1 MMSRT
6 EMLGNAPVV
15 EIVRGRRVGLD
26 GAFHD
31 AVTGM
36 AVLDL
41 EGRFQTVNPA
51 LCRMV
56 GRSEAELLGLRP
68 VDVTHPEDRLL
79 SASAMDAL
87 LTGEA
92 DTDQVRKRYV
102 RPDGTV
108 VVGARTTTAL
118 RGDDGELVGL
128 FTQVV
133 DVTDTAEAQEALR
146 RSEKRFR
153 ALVAHASEMTVLVD
167 RAGTILYASP
177 ASGRLLGRGPESLE
191 GHQALDFV
199 HPEDLERAG
208 RAFAA
213 HMTGA
218 AEGAAVEYRVG
229 HPDGRWCDA
238 EVLTTNLFDD
248 PDVGALVLNVRD
260 VTEQRKHREQLEA
273 SERRL
278 RALVGHSWD
287 VISLHDPDGRY
298 LYCSP
303 AVTEQLGY
311 SPEELIGTN
320 PFALIHPDDT
330 EAAHGFSRLVTG
342 TGKGVGLQYRVRHR
356 NGTWRWV
363 ESSGHNR
370 LHDPAVAGVVVTT
383 RDVTARRRRVAQQ
396 DAVAT
401 LSGEALRGGRV
412 DQLFS
417 SAVTLIAAVLG
428 IEHCVLL
435 RADGAERVSVV
446 AHHGPRAEH
455 PLPVLDPSRH
465 GGLIAR
471 LRDPGPVLWGAAVGP
486 APAGLDGDWLAGGIQ
501 SGAAVVVVD
510 GEHPYGILSAYAAEP
525 DAFSPDDLSF
535 LEAAANVLAAAIG
548 RRRVEEELRHRALHD
563 HLTGLPNRGLF
574 LERLTGALIRL
585 ERHPGSIAVL
595 FVDTDD
601 FKLVN
606 DSLGHAAGDQVV
618 SSVAERIVGVLRR
631 SDAVARF
638 GGDEFVVLCED
649 TDTNRAVRVAE
660 RIRRALASPIELPG
674 RPVVVTASVGIAV
687 TGDASVTADD
697 LLAQADTAM
706 YVAKQGGKDRS
717 ATFDLGMRRH
727 VTERLDAASGLR
739 RALTGD
745 ELRLYY
751 QPVVDTETGL
761 VTGAEGLMRWEHP
774 TEGLLG
780 PERFIDYAE
789 TSGLIIPIG
798 AWALDTACRQAA
810 TWAGLGFPGH
820 VSVNLSAR
828 QLAEADLVT
837 TVRCALERSA
847 TDPALIFL
855 EVTESAVMSD
865 LQRSAKVMGQLLDLG
880 VHVGMDDFGTGH
892 SSLSHLANLPF
903 NFVKIDR
910 SFIARFDQ
918 DRRAA
923 ALLETIATLCRT
935 LDLPAIAEGV
945 ETEAQLQRVR
955 ELGIPFIQ
963 GFLFGRPVPA
973 PSFCHWAPGHP

>member
-1 MMSRT
+1 
-6 EMLGNAPVV
+6 MLDNPPVV
-15 EIVRGRRVGLD
+15 EIVARQVVGLD
-26 GAFHD
+26 AAFHD

-41 EGRFQTVNPA
+41 EGRFQAVNPA

-56 GRSEAELLGLRP
+56 GRSEVELLGLRP
-68 VDVTHPEDRLL
+68 VDITHPEDRLL
-79 SASAMDAL
+79 SASTMDAL
-87 LTGEA
+87 LAGAA
-92 DTDQVRKRYV
+92 DTHQVRKRYV
-102 RPDGTV
+102 RPDGSV

-118 RGDDGELVGL
+118 RDVSGRLLGL
-128 FTQVV
+128 FSQVV
-133 DVTDTAEAQEALR
+133 DVTDTTEAQDALR

-167 RAGTILYASP
+167 RDGAIVYASP
-177 ASGRLLGRGPESLE
+177 ASWRLLGCSPESLE
-191 GHQALDFV
+191 GKKALEFV
-199 HPEDLERAG
+199 HSADLERA
-208 RAFAA
+208 RHAFGA
-213 HMTGA
+213 HMAGGA
-218 AEGAAVEYRVG
+218 VTRPVEYRVG
-229 HPDGRWCDA
+229 RSDGRWCDA
-238 EVLTTNLFDD
+238 EVLTTNMFDD

-260 VTEQRKHREQLEA
+260 VTEQRRHREQLEA
-273 SERRL
+273 SEHRL
-278 RALVGHSWD
+278 RALVGDSWD
-287 VISLHDPDGRY
+287 VISLHDRDGRF

-303 AVTEQLGY
+303 AVTQQLGY
-311 SPEELIGTN
+311 GPEELLGKH
-320 PFALIHPDDT
+320 PFELIHPDDAP
-330 EAAHGFSRLVTG
+330 AASGFSRSVAGAG
-342 TGKGVGLQYRVRHR
+342 TGVGLEYRIRHR

-370 LHDPAVAGVVVTT
+370 LHDPAVAGIVVTT
-383 RDVTARRRRVAQQ
+383 RDVTARRRRAAQQ
-396 DAVAT
+396 DAVAA
-401 LSGEALRGGRV
+401 LSGEALRGGRIEALV
-412 DQLFS
+412 TT
-417 SAVTLIAAVLG
+417 AVTRVATVLG
-428 IEHCVLL
+428 IEHCALL
-435 RADGAERVSVV
+435 RADGEGRVSVV
-446 AHHGPRAEH
+446 AHYGPRAEH
-455 PLPVLDPSRH
+455 PLPALDPGRH
-465 GGLIAR
+465 EGVLAQ
-471 LRDPGPVLWGAAVGP
+471 LRDSAAVLWGAAAGP
-486 APAGLDGDWLAGGIQ
+486 APVGLDGDWLAGGLQ
-501 SGAAVVVVD
+501 SGAAVVVDD
-510 GEHPYGILSAYAAEP
+510 GAHPYGILAAYAAAP
-525 DAFSPDDLSF
+525 DAFSQDDVSF

-563 HLTGLPNRGLF
+563 HLTGLPNRSLF
-574 LERLTGALIRL
+574 LERLSGALARL
-585 ERHPGSIAVL
+585 DRRPGSIAVL

-618 SSVAERIVGVLRR
+618 SSVAKRIVGVLRR

-649 TDTNRAVRVAE
+649 TDADRAVRVAE
-660 RIRRALASPIELPG
+660 RIRRALATPIDLPG
-674 RPVVVTASVGIAV
+674 RPVIVTASVGIAV
-687 TGDASVTADD
+687 TGEGTLTADD

-706 YVAKQGGKDRS
+706 YVAKQAGKDRS
-717 ATFDLGMRRH
+717 ATFDVQMRRQ

-739 RALTGD
+739 RALTAG

-751 QPVVDTETGL
+751 QPVVDTESGR
-761 VTGAEGLMRWEHP
+761 VIGAEALMRWEHP

-789 TSGLIIPIG
+789 TSGLIIPMG

-810 TWAGLGFPGH
+810 AWAGAGFPGH
-820 VSVNLSAR
+820 LSVNLSAR

-837 TVRCALERSA
+837 TVERALARSGA
-847 TDPALIFL
+847 DPALVFL

-880 VHVGMDDFGTGH
+880 VHVGMDDFGTGY

-910 SFIARFDQ
+910 SFVTRFDQ

-935 LDLPAIAEGV
+935 LDLAAVAEGV
-945 ETEAQLQRVR
+945 ETEAQLDRVR

-973 PSFCHWAPGHP
+973 ESFRHGAPGGR

>member
-1 MMSRT
+1 
-6 EMLGNAPVV
+6 MLDNAPTV
-15 EIVRGRRVGLD
+15 EIDARRDGGLD
-26 GAFHD
+26 GAFHG

-36 AVLDL
+36 AILDL
-41 EGRFQTVNPA
+41 EGRFQSVNPA

-56 GRSEAELLGLRP
+56 GRPEAELIGLRT
-68 VDVTHPEDRLL
+68 VDITHPEDRLL
-79 SASAMDAL
+79 SASTMDAL
-87 LTGEA
+87 LAGEA
-92 DTDQVRKRYV
+92 DTHQTRKRYL
-102 RPDGTV
+102 RPDGSV
-108 VVGARTTTAL
+108 VVGARTTTVL
-118 RGDDGELVGL
+118 RDDSGRLLGL
-128 FTQVV
+128 FSQIV
-133 DVTDTAEAQEALR
+133 DVTDTAEAQDALR

-167 RAGTILYASP
+167 RSGTIVYASP
-177 ASGRLLGRGPESLE
+177 ASWRLLGRSPESLE
-191 GHQALDFV
+191 GRQALDFV
-199 HPEDLERAG
+199 HPDDLERA
-208 RAFAA
+208 RLAFGA
-213 HMTGA
+213 HMAG
-218 AEGAAVEYRVG
+218 GGGPGAVEYRVG
-229 HPDGRWCDA
+229 HAGGHWCDA
-238 EVLTTNLFDD
+238 EVLTTNLFGD

-260 VTEQRKHREQLEA
+260 VTEQRRHREQLEA

-278 RALVGHSWD
+278 RALVGNSWD
-287 VISLHDPDGRY
+287 AISLHDRDGRY

-303 AVTEQLGY
+303 AVTQQLGY
-311 SPEELIGTN
+311 TPEELIGTD
-320 PFALIHPDDT
+320 PFSLIHPDDA
-330 EAAHGFSRLVTG
+330 EAASSFALTVIGGG
-342 TGKGVGLQYRVRHR
+342 TGVGLEYRVRHR
-356 NGTWRWV
+356 SGTWRWV

-370 LHDPAVAGVVVTT
+370 LHDPAVAGIVVTT
-383 RDVTARRRRVAQQ
+383 RDVTARRRRAAQQ
-396 DAVAT
+396 DAVAA
-401 LSGEALRGGRV
+401 LSGEALRGGSIEE
-412 DQLFS
+412 LFT
-417 SAVTLIAAVLG
+417 SAVILVAAVLG
-428 IEHCVLL
+428 IEHCALV
-435 RADGAERVSVV
+435 RADGGGRPSVV
-446 AHHGPRAEH
+446 AHHGARAEH
-455 PLPVLDPSRH
+455 PLPILDPSRH
-465 GGLIAR
+465 GAVMAQ
-471 LRDPGPVLWGAAVGP
+471 LRDPAPVLWGAAAGP
-486 APAGLDGDWLAGGIQ
+486 APVGLDGDWLAGGMQ

-510 GEHPYGILSAYAAEP
+510 GDHPYGILSAYSAEP
-525 DAFSPDDLSF
+525 DAFSRDDLSF

-563 HLTGLPNRGLF
+563 HLTGLPNRSLF
-574 LERLTGALIRL
+574 LERLAGALARL
-585 ERHPGSIAVL
+585 DRRPGSSMAVL

-631 SDAVARF
+631 SDVVARF

-649 TDTNRAVRVAE
+649 TDADRAVRVAE
-660 RIRRALASPIELPG
+660 RIRRALATPIDLPG

-687 TGDASVTADD
+687 TAAGTLTADD

-706 YVAKQGGKDRS
+706 YVAKQEGKDRS
-717 ATFDLGMRRH
+717 ATFDVQMRRQ

-739 RALTGD
+739 RALKAD

-751 QPVVDTETGL
+751 QPVVDTESGA
-761 VTGAEGLMRWEHP
+761 VIGAEALMRWEHP

-789 TSGLIIPIG
+789 TSGLIIPMG

-810 TWAGLGFPGH
+810 TWAGAGFPGH
-820 VSVNLSAR
+820 LSVNLSAR

-837 TVRCALERSA
+837 TVKRALVRSGA
-847 TDPALIFL
+847 DPALIFL

-865 LQRSAKVMGQLLDLG
+865 LQRAAKVMGQLLDLG

-910 SFIARFDQ
+910 SFVARFDQ

-935 LDLPAIAEGV
+935 LDLAAVAEGV
-945 ETEAQLQRVR
+945 ETEAQLARVR

-973 PSFCHWAPGHP
+973 EAFGHRMPGSP

>member
-1 MMSRT
+1 MTSRT
-6 EMLGNAPVV
+6 ELLGNASMV
-15 EIVRGRRVGLD
+15 EIEGRGVGLD
-26 GAFHD
+26 GAFYD

-41 EGRFQTVNPA
+41 EGRFRSVNPA

-56 GRSEAELLGLRP
+56 GRSEAELVGLRP

-79 SASAMDAL
+79 SASTMDAL
-87 LTGEA
+87 LAGET
-92 DTDQVRKRYV
+92 DTDQVRKRYL

-108 VVGARTTTAL
+108 LVGARTTTVL
-118 RGDDGELVGL
+118 RDGTGRLVGL

-133 DVTDTAEAQEALR
+133 DVTDMAEAQEALR

-153 ALVAHASEMTVLVD
+153 ALVAHSSEMTVLVD
-167 RAGTILYASP
+167 RAGAIVYASP
-177 ASGRLLGRGPESLE
+177 ASWHLLGRSPDSLE
-191 GHQALDFV
+191 GHPALDFV
-199 HPEDLERAG
+199 HPDDLERAR
-208 RAFAA
+208 RAFGA
-213 HMTGA
+213 HMAGSGVTG
-218 AEGAAVEYRVG
+218 AVEYRVG

-248 PDVGALVLNVRD
+248 PDVGALVLNIRD
-260 VTEQRKHREQLEA
+260 VTEQRRHRGQLEA

-278 RALVGHSWD
+278 RALVGNSWD

-311 SPEELIGTN
+311 RPDELIGTD
-320 PFALIHPDDT
+320 PFVLIHPDDAH
-330 EAAHGFSRLVTG
+330 AASGFSRTAAG
-342 TGKGVGLQYRVRHR
+342 AASGVGLEYRVRHR

-363 ESSGHNR
+363 ESTGHNR
-370 LHDPAVAGVVVTT
+370 LHDPAVAGIVVTT
-383 RDVTARRRRVAQQ
+383 RDVTARRRRAAQQ
-396 DAVAT
+396 DAVAA

-412 DQLFS
+412 EELFA
-417 SAVTLIAAVLG
+417 SAVAVVAAVLG
-428 IEHCVLL
+428 IEHCALL
-435 RADGAERVSVV
+435 RADGDGRLSVV
-446 AHHGPRAEH
+446 AHHGPSAEH
-455 PLPVLDPSRH
+455 PLPIVDTGRP
-465 GGLIAR
+465 GGMLAQ
-471 LRDPGPVLWGAAVGP
+471 LRDRAPILWGAAAGP
-486 APAGLDGDWLAGGIQ
+486 APAGLVGDWLAGGIQ
-501 SGAAVVVVD
+501 SGAAVVVLD
-510 GEHPYGILSAYAAEP
+510 GEHPYGILSAYSAEP
-525 DAFSPDDLSF
+525 DAFGRDDLSF

-548 RRRVEEELRHRALHD
+548 RRRIEQELRHRALHD

-574 LERLTGALIRL
+574 LERLAGALVRL
-585 ERHPGSIAVL
+585 DRHPGSIAVL

-606 DSLGHAAGDQVV
+606 DSLGHAAGDRVV
-618 SSVAERIVGVLRR
+618 NSVAERIVGVLRQ

-649 TDTNRAVRVAE
+649 TDADRAVRVAE
-660 RIRRALASPIELPG
+660 RIRQALATPIDLPG

-687 TGDASVTADD
+687 TADGTLTADD

-706 YVAKQGGKDRS
+706 YVAKQAGKDRS
-717 ATFDLGMRRH
+717 ATFDHHMRRQ

-739 RALTGD
+739 RALSAE

-751 QPVVDTETGL
+751 QPVVDTETGM
-761 VTGAEGLMRWEHP
+761 VIGAEALMRWEHP

-780 PERFIDYAE
+780 PGRFIDYAE
-789 TSGLIIPIG
+789 SSGLIIPMG

-810 TWAGLGFPGH
+810 TWAALGSPGH
-820 VSVNLSAR
+820 LSVNLSAR
-828 QLAEADLVT
+828 QLAETDLVA
-837 TVRCALERSA
+837 TVKRALERSGV
-847 TDPALIFL
+847 DPALIFL

-910 SFIARFDQ
+910 SFVARFDQ

-935 LDLPAIAEGV
+935 LDLAAVAEGV
-945 ETEAQLQRVR
+945 ETEAQLQRVS

-963 GFLFGRPVPA
+963 GFLFGPPVPA
-973 PSFCHWAPGHP
+973 ESFRHGVPRGR